1 MVGAM
6 GADIHAGAW
15 HAAACDSSARAR
27 GRSLLKAELMD
38 SLALGG
44 ELPQEGGNRKA
55 PAQLRRVLFELWHA
69 GVQPDR
75 IGVVHRP
82 ASISRPAVTVDPDD
96 IDVRSAHDDALFEYL
111 RALVDHRIQ
120 TTFEDFLCGKCAGG
134 ATGLP
139 HEVAN
144 DFLGVRRGPRIAVLV
159 VVVVPGSGLLSTS
172 VHFTEHLAD
181 RGALGCLL
189 VPAQVQAG

>member
-15 HAAACDSSARAR
+15 HAGACDSSARAR

-44 ELPQEGGNRKA
+44 GLPQEGGNRKA
-55 PAQLRRVLFELWHA
+55 PAQLRRVLFELLHD

-82 ASISRPAVTVDPDD
+82 ASISRPAASAGPDD
-96 IDVRSAHDDALFEYL
+96 TDARSE
-111 RALVDHRIQ
+111 
-120 TTFEDFLCGKCAGG
+120 
-134 ATGLP
+134 P
-139 HEVAN
+139 
-144 DFLGVRRGPRIAVLV
+144 
-159 VVVVPGSGLLSTS
+159 
-172 VHFTEHLAD
+172 
-181 RGALGCLL
+181 
-189 VPAQVQAG
+189 